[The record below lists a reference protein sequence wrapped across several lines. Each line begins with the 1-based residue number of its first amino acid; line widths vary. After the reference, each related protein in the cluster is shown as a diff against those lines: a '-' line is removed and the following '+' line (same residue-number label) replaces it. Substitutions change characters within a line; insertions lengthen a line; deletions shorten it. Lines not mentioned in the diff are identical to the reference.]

1 MFSWFVVGV
10 LGNPVSSSTGK
21 SVLLFTSELR
31 EIKLACDR
39 AIVIYEGQVSA
50 ELDIDICSE
59 ENLMNAAHGIRVT
72 S

>member
-1 MFSWFVVGV
+1 M
-10 LGNPVSSSTGK
+10 
-21 SVLLFTSELR
+21 LFRSTSELR